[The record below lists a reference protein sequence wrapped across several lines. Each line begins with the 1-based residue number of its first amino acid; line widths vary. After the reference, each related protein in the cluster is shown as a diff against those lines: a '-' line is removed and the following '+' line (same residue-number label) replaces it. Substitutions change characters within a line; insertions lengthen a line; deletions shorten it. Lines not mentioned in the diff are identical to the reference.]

1 MASVSTSAR
10 PEVPP
15 SPTAGGQTYRGP
27 FAIMTLLFFIW
38 GFVNVLN
45 DILIPQFKE
54 AFTLNYFQAMLA
66 QLAFFGAYSIG
77 GLVYYLISMLYGDP
91 TNRIGYPK
99 GVIIGWLISA
109 RRPRRGHLTAAAQRR
124 LDESPIQQ
132 PAHLIQSGGS
142 MIENHT
148 QNLNKTL

>member
-1 MASVSTSAR
+1 
-10 PEVPP
+10 
-15 SPTAGGQTYRGP
+15 
-27 FAIMTLLFFIW
+27 
-38 GFVNVLN
+38 
-45 DILIPQFKE
+45 
-54 AFTLNYFQAMLA
+54 
-66 QLAFFGAYSIG
+66 
-77 GLVYYLISMLYGDP
+77 MLYGDP

-132 PAHLIQSGGS
+132 PAHLIQSGRS